1 MKLVNRIKRVP
12 LLSRTLPAAP
22 RRRREKSEARSDHRC
37 PASSAVSGLR
47 RIALIFGLVC
57 PAIPSVASMQID
69 INFEADQATGNEWIR
84 AQADYDIKKSRLYE
98 ILNAITEYP
107 TLHGWIQDTKI
118 ESDAGNGR
126 QEFLIKFKFPWPVG
140 ERWSRVEVR
149 SEGDSVI
156 SWNQL
161 EGSLKMNQGR
171 ITITGHERQARI
183 DYLAIIDVGFP
194 NAVTRS
200 YKKKFVS
207 EFLGAIQHRTNDGSQ
222 SPDETSAGAA
232 RLMLVTSNP

>member
-1 MKLVNRIKRVP
+1 
-12 LLSRTLPAAP
+12 
-22 RRRREKSEARSDHRC
+22 
-37 PASSAVSGLR
+37 VSGLR

-69 INFEADQATGNEWIR
+69 INFEADQASGNEWIR
-84 AQADYDIKKSRLYE
+84 AQANYDIKKSRLYE

-107 TLHGWIQDTKI
+107 ALHGWIQDARI
-118 ESDAGNGR
+118 ESDAENGR
-126 QEFLIKFKFPWPVG
+126 QEFFIKFKFPWPVG

-156 SWNQL
+156 TWNQL
-161 EGSLKMNQGR
+161 EGTLKMNQGR

-200 YKKKFVS
+200 YKKQFVS
-207 EFLGAIQHRTNDGSQ
+207 EFLGAIHHRTNNGGQ
-222 SPDETSAGAA
+222 SPDEISVSSYQ
-232 RLMLVTSNP
+232 LMLVTSKP